1 MNFLR
6 NLFFPF
12 GQVYGLVFVEKKC
25 RIVKLLYVYNNILV
39 RSSCLVLLNA
49 SRKGHMEKWPKRPIE
64 HKAETELGE
73 EEERKEWYG
82 VYNTDKK
89 ESRQ

>member
-1 MNFLR
+1 
-6 NLFFPF
+6 
-12 GQVYGLVFVEKKC
+12 
-25 RIVKLLYVYNNILV
+25 
-39 RSSCLVLLNA
+39 
-49 SRKGHMEKWPKRPIE
+49 MEKWPKRPIE